1 MRIKLTL
8 TEKELDLLIRLLDE
22 EIDDMVYFNY
32 STAGNKNDIS
42 ELKAKLQIYRKC
54 GEVFLSKNTND
65 GDVYED

>member
-1 MRIKLTL
+1 MECNGMRIKLTL

-22 EIDDMVYFNY
+22 EID
-32 STAGNKNDIS
+32 DIS